1 MVGGRAT
8 VARPRAWQEPSCLV
22 AVRAAR
28 LPVGLESAV
37 DVVEHAHGIGCRPPV
52 LNPSVSATASR
63 CERAAVK
70 GVQRR
75 GRRTSLGRV
84 GAGVPNPSPVLG
96 AHVLGAGPAFS
107 VRGASRGG
115 WRISVLTDDG
125 PTRRHDAGDRPMDGV
140 SRDIQGTAATRPWL
154 RFYGD
159 IPEALDFPPVTV
171 DEAVMRA
178 ARRFPDRPAYDF
190 LGTTATYRELG
201 AAIERCA
208 GALSSLGL
216 RSGDRL
222 TISMPTSPQGV
233 IAFYGAMRLGAVP
246 SMIHPLSTAAEIAS
260 YLTLSDSRIAL
271 TLDAFYRP
279 FAEVR
284 DRTPLETLVLCR
296 ITDGLPWYK
305 RLAFRLTKGRKIPR
319 VPDDA
324 AVHWWS
330 ELMARDH
337 APPTPSQAVPDDM
350 ATILYSG
357 GTTGTPKG
365 IMLSH
370 ENVVSEGTMVTS
382 WVGLTEADVVLA
394 ALPIFHGFGLAS
406 LVNAPLM
413 TGSRVV
419 MVPIFDPAMIAKVIR
434 KTRPTLVAGVPTLYD
449 SLARSPE
456 LRKADLSSLRAA
468 FSGADALPRAV
479 KDRFEALV
487 SERGGSVTLV
497 EGYGLT
503 ESVTAVM
510 CMPLHAYRE
519 GSIGVPLPGMLA
531 GIFRPGT
538 DEEVPPGDEGEIC
551 LSGPAVMMGYLD
563 KPDATADTLRIHAD
577 GRTWL
582 HTGDIGHADE
592 DGFFYF
598 RSRLK
603 RMIKSSGFNVYPTEV
618 EAVLREHPAV
628 DDACVI
634 GIRDES
640 QGERVKAFVVP
651 VGGLEPSDELADE
664 LIGHC
669 RDALIKWSCPREV
682 EFRAELPLTKVGK
695 VDYVALERE
704 ANAAAAG

>member
-1 MVGGRAT
+1 MDGISTGGR
-8 VARPRAWQEPSCLV
+8 
-22 AVRAAR
+22 
-28 LPVGLESAV
+28 SA
-37 DVVEHAHGIGCRPPV
+37 
-52 LNPSVSATASR
+52 ATA
-63 CERAAVK
+63 
-70 GVQRR
+70 
-75 GRRTSLGRV
+75 
-84 GAGVPNPSPVLG
+84 
-96 AHVLGAGPAFS
+96 
-107 VRGASRGG
+107 
-115 WRISVLTDDG
+115 
-125 PTRRHDAGDRPMDGV
+125 
-140 SRDIQGTAATRPWL
+140 RPWL

-159 IPEALDFPPVTV
+159 VPDALDYPSTTV
-171 DEAVMRA
+171 DEAVIGA
-178 ARRFPDRPAYDF
+178 TRRFPDRPAYDF
-190 LGTTATYRELG
+190 LGTTATYAELG

-208 GALSSLGL
+208 GVLASLGL
-216 RSGDRL
+216 RNGDRL

-233 IAFYGAMRLGAVP
+233 IAFYAAMRLGAVP

-260 YLTLSDSRIAL
+260 YLTLSASRMAL

-296 ITDGLPWYK
+296 ITDGLPWFK
-305 RLAFRLTKGRKIPR
+305 RVAFRMTKGRKIPP
-319 VPDDA
+319 VPGDA
-324 AVHWWS
+324 PVHWWS
-330 ELMARDH
+330 DVMRHDH
-337 APPTPSQAVPDDM
+337 PAPPPSQARPDDL

-370 ENVVSEGTMVTS
+370 ENVVSEGTMVTT

-419 MVPIFDPAMIAKVIR
+419 MVPVFDPKMIAQVIR

-468 FSGADALPRAV
+468 FSGADALPRSV

-487 SERGGSVTLV
+487 AERGGNVTLV

-531 GIFRPGT
+531 AVFRPGSD
-538 DEEVPPGDEGEIC
+538 DEAEAGEEGEIC
-551 LSGPAVMMGYLD
+551 VSGPAVMMGYLD
-563 KPDATADTLRIHAD
+563 NPEATADTLRVHAD
-577 GRTWL
+577 GLTWL
-582 HTGDIGHADE
+582 HTGDIGHRDG

-618 EAVLREHPAV
+618 EALLREHPAV
-628 DDACVI
+628 EDACVI
-634 GIRDES
+634 GVPDEA

-651 VGGLEPSDELADE
+651 AAGTEPGDQLATE
-664 LIGHC
+664 LIEHC
-669 RDALIKWSCPREV
+669 RRELIKWSCPREV
-682 EFRAELPLTKVGK
+682 EFRDELPLTKVGK

-704 ANAAAAG
+704 AAAGVTG